1 MVVLEEMDQL
11 DLIIIL
17 LGMVQEEVVAE
28 MVVMVGQDQIIIQ
41 LGMVHQV
48 IEVEMVME
56 AEMGMVEEERMVLLV
71 EWGV

>member
-1 MVVLEEMDQL
+1 MEVMDQL

-17 LGMVQEEVVAE
+17 LGMVQEVVVAE

-48 IEVEMVME
+48 IEV
-56 AEMGMVEEERMVLLV
+56 
-71 EWGV
+71 